1 MRIAYICTDPGVPIF
16 GAKGASVHI
25 QEVVRALRR
34 AGHEVT
40 VYAVRRGNLVPAE
53 LADLPVRIVRIDA
66 ADAAARERAQAEAAA
81 LLAQQVREDGAD
93 LVYERYSLFSTAL
106 ADLAGD
112 GIPGVLEVNSPLID
126 EQRHHRT
133 LVDEARARSALRA
146 QVRAAR
152 TTVCV
157 SEPVRRWVCGLVDA
171 PRAVTIPNGVNLNR
185 LRPSPED
192 PDAVIVT
199 FVGTLKPWHGVAD
212 LLRAA
217 ALAREDWRLRIIGD
231 GPEREA
237 LHAQAEELGLEVDFR
252 GALAPDDVPAA
263 LAGSAIGVA
272 PYPDLG
278 GEDEQYFSPLKVLE
292 YLAAGLPV
300 VASAVGQ
307 LPRLLDGIGVL
318 VPPSD
323 PAALAAA
330 LDALAITPQ
339 LRARRGELGRRRAE
353 KHHGW
358 DAVVAQIL
366 NQAEVQHV

>member
-1 MRIAYICTDPGVPIF
+1 MRIAYICADPGVPVF
-16 GAKGASVHI
+16 GTKGASVHI

-40 VYAVRRGNLVPAE
+40 VYAVRRGDLVPID
-53 LADLPVRIVRIDA
+53 LTDLPVRIAEVSA
-66 ADAAARERAQAEAAA
+66 ADAAARERAQAEAATE
-81 LLAQQVREDGAD
+81 LSRQVRADGAD
-93 LVYERYSLFSTAL
+93 LIYERYSLFSTAL
-106 ADLAGD
+106 ADLAAA
-112 GIPGVLEVNSPLID
+112 GIPGILEVNSPLID

-133 LVDEARARSALRA
+133 LVDEARARSALRS

-171 PRAVTIPNGVNLNR
+171 PRAVTIPNGVNLDR

-192 PDAVIVT
+192 PNAVIVT

-217 ALAREDWRLRIIGD
+217 ALAQQDWRLRIIGD
-231 GPEREA
+231 GPERDA

-252 GALAPDDVPAA
+252 GALPPDDVPAA

-278 GEDEQYFSPLKVLE
+278 GEEEQYFSPLKVLE

-300 VASAVGQ
+300 VASGVGQ
-307 LPRLLDGIGVL
+307 LPRLLDGVGVL

-330 LDALAITPQ
+330 LDALAIAPQ
-339 LRARRGELGRRRAE
+339 LRARRGELGRSRAE

-358 DAVVAQIL
+358 DVVVAKIL
-366 NQAEVQHV
+366 GQAEVQHV

>member
-1 MRIAYICTDPGVPIF
+1 MRIAYICADPGVPVF
-16 GAKGASVHI
+16 GSKGASVHV
-25 QEVVRALRR
+25 QEVVRALRH

-40 VYAVRRGNLVPAE
+40 VYAVRRGSLVPPD
-53 LADLPVRIVRIDA
+53 LTDLPVSIVRVEATDTA
-66 ADAAARERAQAEAAA
+66 SRERAQAEAAA
-81 LLAQQVREDGAD
+81 ALAALVAEAGAD
-93 LVYERYSLFSTAL
+93 LIYERYSLFSTAL
-106 ADLAGD
+106 ATLAEA

-126 EQRHHRT
+126 EQRRHRS
-133 LVDEARARSALRA
+133 LVDEARALAALRA

-157 SEPVRRWVCGLVDA
+157 SEPVRRWVCSHVEA
-171 PRAVTIPNGVNLNR
+171 PRAVTIPNGVNLHR
-185 LRPSPED
+185 LTPFPED
-192 PDAVIVT
+192 PDGVIVT

-212 LLRAA
+212 LLQAA
-217 ALAREDWRLRIIGD
+217 ALARENWSLRIIGD
-231 GPEREA
+231 GPERDA
-237 LHAQAEELGLEVDFR
+237 LHRQADELGLNVDFR
-252 GALAPDDVPAA
+252 GALAPQEVPGA

-278 GEDEQYFSPLKVLE
+278 GEEEQYFSPLKVLE

-323 PAALAAA
+323 PAALASA
-330 LDALAITPQ
+330 LDALSVTPQ
-339 LRARRGELGRRRAE
+339 LRARRGALGRRRAE

>member
-1 MRIAYICTDPGVPIF
+1 MRIAYICADPGIPVF
-16 GAKGASVHI
+16 GSKGASVHI

-34 AGHEVT
+34 TGHDVT
-40 VYAVRRGNLVPAE
+40 VYAVRRGTLVPAD
-53 LADLPVRIVRIDA
+53 LTDLPVRIVKVH
-66 ADAAARERAQAEAAA
+66 ADDPAARERAQATAAA
-81 LLAQQVREDGAD
+81 ELARQVREDGAD

-106 ADLAGD
+106 AELAD
-112 GIPGVLEVNSPLID
+112 AGIPGVLEINSPLID

-133 LVDEARARSALRA
+133 LVDEAGALAALRT

-152 TTVCV
+152 STVCV
-157 SEPVRRWVCGLVDA
+157 SEPVRRWVCRHTDA
-171 PRAVTIPNGVNLNR
+171 PRAVTIPNGVNLER
-185 LRPSPED
+185 LRPFPED
-192 PDAVIVT
+192 PDGVVVT

-217 ALAREDWRLRIIGD
+217 ALAQEDWSLRIVGD

-237 LHAQAEELGLEVDFR
+237 LQAQADALGLEVDFR
-252 GALAPDDVPAA
+252 GPVAPQDVPAA

-323 PAALAAA
+323 PAALASA
-330 LDALAITPQ
+330 LDALSLTPQ

-353 KHHGW
+353 KHHSW
-358 DAVVAQIL
+358 DGVVRQALAQV
-366 NQAEVQHV
+366 EVQHV

>member
-1 MRIAYICTDPGVPIF
+1 MRIAYICADPGVPVF
-16 GAKGASVHI
+16 GSKGASVHI

-34 AGHEVT
+34 AGHVVT
-40 VYAVRRGNLVPAE
+40 VYAVRRGNLVPAD
-53 LADLPVRIVRIDA
+53 LTDLPVHITRVNAD
-66 ADAAARERAQAEAAA
+66 DAAAREDAQAEASR
-81 LLAQQVREDGAD
+81 LLAQQALADGAD
-93 LVYERYSLFSTAL
+93 LVYERYSLFSGAL
-106 ADLAGD
+106 AQLAEA

-126 EQRHHRT
+126 EQRQHRE
-133 LVDEARARSALRA
+133 LVNEEGAVAALRA

-157 SEPVRRWVCGLVDA
+157 SEPVRRWVHGHVDA
-171 PRAVTIPNGVNLNR
+171 PRAVTIPNGVNPDR
-185 LRPSPED
+185 IRPFPED
-192 PDAVIVT
+192 PDGVVVA

-217 ALAREDWRLRIIGD
+217 SLAKESWTLRIIGD
-231 GPEREA
+231 GPERDA
-237 LHAQAEELGLEVDFR
+237 LHAQAEELGLDVDFR
-252 GALAPDDVPAA
+252 GALAPQEIPAA
-263 LAGSAIGVA
+263 LAGSAVGVA

-307 LPRLLDGIGVL
+307 LPRLLDGIGML
-318 VPPSD
+318 VPPSN

-330 LDALAITPQ
+330 LDALAVAPQ

-353 KHHGW
+353 KHHSW

-366 NQAEVQHV
+366 TLTEAQHA

>member
-1 MRIAYICTDPGVPIF
+1 MRIAYICADPGVPVF
-16 GAKGASVHI
+16 GSKGASVHI

-34 AGHEVT
+34 AGHHVT
-40 VYAVRRGNLVPAE
+40 VYAVRRGNLVPA
-53 LADLPVRIVRIDA
+53 DLTDLHVHIVRIDA
-66 ADAAARERAQAEAAA
+66 ADAAARERAQAEAAT
-81 LLAQQVREDGAD
+81 LLSEQVRADGAD

-106 ADLAGD
+106 ATLAD
-112 GIPGVLEVNSPLID
+112 AGIPGVLEVNSPLID
-126 EQRHHRT
+126 EQRHHRE
-133 LVDEARARSALRA
+133 LVDEAGALAALRA

-152 TTVCV
+152 TIVCV
-157 SEPVRRWVCGLVDA
+157 SEPVRRWVCGHADA
-171 PRAVTIPNGVNLNR
+171 PRAVTIPNGVNLQR
-185 LRPSPED
+185 LTPAPED
-192 PDAVIVT
+192 PDRVIVT

-217 ALAREDWRLRIIGD
+217 ALARQEWGLRIIGD
-231 GPEREA
+231 GPELASLRA
-237 LHAQAEELGLEVDFR
+237 LAEELGLDVDFR
-252 GALAPDDVPAA
+252 GALAPQDVPAA
-263 LAGSAIGVA
+263 LAGTAIGVA

-278 GEDEQYFSPLKVLE
+278 GQDEQYFSPLKVLE

-330 LDALAITPQ
+330 LDALAVAPQ

-366 NQAEVQHV
+366 AQAEVQHV

>member
-1 MRIAYICTDPGVPIF
+1 MRIVYICADPGVPVF
-16 GAKGASVHI
+16 GSKGASVHI

-34 AGHEVT
+34 AGHEVS
-40 VYAVRRGNLVPAE
+40 VYAVRRGNLVPE
-53 LADLPVRIVRIDA
+53 DLADLPVNIVRVEATDA
-66 ADAAARERAQAEAAA
+66 ASRERAQAEAAA
-81 LLAQQVREDGAD
+81 ALAELAKEAGAD

-106 ADLAGD
+106 ATLAD
-112 GIPGVLEVNSPLID
+112 AGIPGVLEVNSPLID
-126 EQRHHRT
+126 EQRHHRK
-133 LVDEARARSALRA
+133 LVDEAGALAALRA
-146 QVRAAR
+146 QVTAAS

-157 SEPVRRWVCGLVDA
+157 SEPVRRWVCGHVAA
-171 PRAVTIPNGVNLNR
+171 PRAVTIPNGVNLRR
-185 LRPSPED
+185 LVPFPED
-192 PDAVIVT
+192 PDGVIVT

-212 LLRAA
+212 LLQAA
-217 ALAREDWRLRIIGD
+217 SLAREDWSLRIIGD
-231 GPEREA
+231 GPERQS
-237 LHAQAEELGLEVDFR
+237 LLTKAQQLGLKVDFR
-252 GALAPDDVPAA
+252 GALAPQDVPAA

-307 LPRLLDGIGVL
+307 LPRLLDGVGVL

-330 LDALAITPQ
+330 LDALAIAPQ
-339 LRARRGELGRRRAE
+339 LRARRGDLGRRRAE
-353 KHHGW
+353 KHHSW
-358 DAVVAQIL
+358 EAVVAQIL

>member
-1 MRIAYICTDPGVPIF
+1 MRIAYICADPGVPVF
-16 GAKGASVHI
+16 GSKGASVHI

-34 AGHEVT
+34 AGHDVT
-40 VYAVRRGNLVPAE
+40 VYAVRRGNLVPDD
-53 LADLPVRIVRIDA
+53 LADLHVSIVRIEA
-66 ADAAARERAQAEAAA
+66 TDAAARERAQADAAAA
-81 LLAQQVREDGAD
+81 LAELVLEAGAD
-93 LVYERYSLFSTAL
+93 LVYERYSLFSSAL
-106 ADLAGD
+106 ATLAD
-112 GIPGVLEVNSPLID
+112 AGIPGVLEVNSPLID
-126 EQRHHRT
+126 EQRHHRE
-133 LVDEARARSALRA
+133 LVDEAAALAALRA

-157 SEPVRRWVCGLVDA
+157 SEPVRRWVCRHVDA
-171 PRAVTIPNGVNLNR
+171 PRAVTIPNGVNLSR
-185 LRPSPED
+185 LTPFPED
-192 PDAVIVT
+192 PDDVVVT
-199 FVGTLKPWHGVAD
+199 FVGTLKPWHGVSD
-212 LLRAA
+212 LLQAA
-217 ALAREDWRLRIIGD
+217 SLAKESWSLRVIGD

-237 LHAQAEELGLEVDFR
+237 LLAQAEALGLDVDFR
-252 GALAPDDVPAA
+252 GPLAPQDVPAA
-263 LAGSAIGVA
+263 LAGTAIGVA

-330 LDALAITPQ
+330 LDALAVAPQ

-366 NQAEVQHV
+366 TQAEVQHV